1 MIGVVDRA
9 VERGELPS
17 RPVAA
22 DFLPELLLGVAITR
36 PLIGG
41 RLADSDYLTGCVDH
55 VLLPAL
61 LTH

>member
-1 MIGVVDRA
+1 M
-9 VERGELPS
+9 
-17 RPVAA
+17 
-22 DFLPELLLGVAITR
+22 R

-61 LTH
+61 LTS